1 MVCNVIISYLPEIP
15 KSRLYFW
22 RNNNSKPDDIT
33 PGLMEYDGNWS
44 KLNIMSL
51 NKDDCMQEQLVSPS
65 RESRKRNRFWAEY
78 SSKGFEFV
86 AKKYSRY
93 GVINDFKHIIYP
105 LYKKILKK

>member
-1 MVCNVIISYLPEIP
+1 MKNKRMAFDSLAALVMLLRHIGKRAAENLCTCYSDEYSVIISYLPEIP

-51 NKDDCMQEQLVSPS
+51 PVSLS
-65 RESRKRNRFWAEY
+65 
-78 SSKGFEFV
+78 
-86 AKKYSRY
+86 
-93 GVINDFKHIIYP
+93 INV
-105 LYKKILKK
+105 